1 MELFLWSSKSSSRA
15 KISSV
20 QEPIQP
26 YLFIG
31 FLEFAK
37 VEVVLD
43 IGANIGFYSLMS
55 TLVESVG
62 QVLSY
67 EPDQSAYTELITNI
81 RLNSCESKIQTF
93 NTAVSDKDG
102 GVEFGVFS
110 EMSGVNGVV
119 TTSIHDRE
127 LFDETAD
134 VESIKL
140 DSMGHLVGKVLGIK
154 IDVEGHELEVVEGAL
169 RLLKSSPSIIQIEN
183 FGNKKIGCILSELG
197 FFQIYVVGY
206 DFYYSNIEN
215 FKDPLNVK
223 RVVEYSNTYMAE
235 VQSGRFETLNIVKNS
250 VKASCDLNES
260 VSATVKLTPALFK
273 EPEFAFYLLV
283 DGEKIEEKWYS
294 LDHFVFFKSKPEGKK
309 VEVQVFVREK
319 RFPDKKVIVTEIVR
333 QYRSGYRP
341 RSAIGNALGNPSEY
355 VSLVNSGCEI
365 KQGYLHLE
373 TSDFEKEM
381 LSGKYSNIVLLSR
394 LKVVDSAIRRISEM
408 TSKNV
413 FVFTTDN
420 LGAFKNFSDS
430 LFRNCTKK
438 SSISTVKGRADFL
451 EKLKSLENNLSGK
464 TLVLLSDQILYDV
477 GLDIFCLETLISS
490 MSKGSEI
497 FAERLVNQDYSQ
509 QRKELFFNYRLQLNL
524 MEPKS
529 EILPYNGNI
538 TVNTTDESL
547 SMKSVTERL
556 NFSLGTDLKG
566 Y

>member
-55 TLVESVG
+55 TLVGSVG

-67 EPDQSAYTELITNI
+67 EPDHSAYTELNTNI
-81 RLNSCESKIQTF
+81 RLNSCESKVQTF

-119 TTSIHDRE
+119 STSIHDRE

-154 IDVEGHELEVVEGAL
+154 IDVEGHELEVIEGAL

-183 FGNKKIGCILSELG
+183 FGNKKISCILSELG

-235 VQSGRFETLNIVKNS
+235 VQSGRFETLNILKNS

-260 VSATVKLTPALFK
+260 VSATVKLTPVLFK

-309 VEVQVFVREK
+309 IEVQIFVREK

-333 QYRSGYRP
+333 QHRSGYRP
-341 RSAIGNALGNPSEY
+341 RSAIGNALGNPSKY

-365 KQGYLHLE
+365 KQGYLHLN

-394 LKVVDSAIRRISEM
+394 LKIVDSAIRRIGEM

-413 FVFTTDN
+413 FVITTDN
-420 LGAFKNFSDS
+420 LGAFKNFSDW

-438 SSISTVKGRADFL
+438 SSISPVKGRADFL

-490 MSKGSEI
+490 MSEGSEI

-509 QRKELFFNYRLQLNL
+509 QRKELVFNYRLQLNL

-529 EILPYNGNI
+529 EILPFNEKV
-538 TVNTTDESL
+538 TVNTTNESS
-547 SMKSVTERL
+547 SMKNVTERL
-556 NFSLGTDLKG
+556 NFFLGTD
-566 Y
+566 